1 MATYQGE
8 TMYITDFLS
17 NYEHL
22 AREKVAELRKDAELR
37 LRGCLREEVLRS
49 VRYEDV
55 LKSAVRGQWIQ
66 YLGEVKADRLTE
78 QEFNIAMT
86 VFEILYK

>member
-8 TMYITDFLS
+8 TMSITDFLT

-22 AREKVAELRKDAELR
+22 AREKVVEMRKDIEHR
-37 LRGCLREEVLRS
+37 LRGCLQEEVLRS

-55 LKSAVRGQWIQ
+55 MKSFVRGQWIQ
-66 YLGEVKADRLTE
+66 YLSEIKADRLTE
-78 QEFNIAMT
+78 QEFNIGMT
-86 VFEILYK
+86 VFEVLYK